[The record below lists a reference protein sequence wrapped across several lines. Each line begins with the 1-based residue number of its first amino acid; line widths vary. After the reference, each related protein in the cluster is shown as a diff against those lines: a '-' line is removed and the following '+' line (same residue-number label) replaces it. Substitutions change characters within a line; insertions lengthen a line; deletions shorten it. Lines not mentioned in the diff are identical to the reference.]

1 MRIQK
6 IVKDISVYFH
16 YPYCSSICGYCDFN
30 RYLHPNKIPG
40 IEFNENHYL
49 EAVNKQFMIEYNDLK
64 EKWKDFDV
72 KFNLKSIFIGGGT
85 PSLAKTKTIDSLV
98 SNIKKNFNIKD
109 NNNIEITMECNPTS
123 IEIEKLQKLQ
133 NVINRISIG
142 IQSFKSDDLK
152 FLGRTHSSNEA
163 INAIEVANSLFEK
176 VNFDLIYGRHVNQ
189 TVRDWEEELKYA
201 LSFSSGHMSL
211 YNLTIEKNTDFYK
224 RVHNASSNRKIILPS
239 SDTLYDMYNRTIDV
253 MNDHGYTQ
261 YEVSNFASSV
271 ENESVHNLNY
281 WNFGDYIGLGAGA
294 SSRVTYP
301 NNQRL
306 ERVQI
311 KEPNKYIS
319 SLLPEFSHY
328 LPQRKSKIDDKKIEN
343 ILTKEESVE
352 ELLLLGLRTKY
363 GVSLDLLGEYIDDK
377 EPLRI
382 FNQDVI
388 NQLFDEKYITID
400 DKTIQMTRKG
410 MVLLDSVLLYLLN
423 DMKL

>member
-1 MRIQK
+1 
-6 IVKDISVYFH
+6 
-16 YPYCSSICGYCDFN
+16 
-30 RYLHPNKIPG
+30 
-40 IEFNENHYL
+40 
-49 EAVNKQFMIEYNDLK
+49 MIEYNDLK